1 MTNKTFEELD
11 SEQRINAKLKWS
23 NENIMKTFRN
33 KNTGETATFTAR
45 SDTPSVSLV
54 GTSGDYHFCIGSL
67 NDDEWEAMKVR
78 NKTKEEF
85 ECDIIETDMKR
96 KERFASIEKSDWE
109 DIKNHSRI
117 ISVAKISYIGI
128 VPREGEVGFIE
139 QTEGWKLRL
148 ILKDSFEEQFPSL
161 KGRKFSGRQITNI
174 LNNPGDFKDSSF
186 DIPPDDEFVPLLD
199 IQQHCLDKQIIKDR
213 IKVLESMGT
222 ICHQWNAN
230 ELRTLINYWENR
242 HDSTKAEKDYASN
255 EVRKIINNFK
265 LDEFI
270 DKQKVRNLLNNME
283 FINVDGNT
291 ARSLIIKKLGL

>member
-1 MTNKTFEELD
+1 MTDKTFEE
-11 SEQRINAKLKWS
+11 
-23 NENIMKTFRN
+23 M
-33 KNTGETATFTAR
+33 
-45 SDTPSVSLV
+45 
-54 GTSGDYHFCIGSL
+54 
-67 NDDEWEAMKVR
+67 
-78 NKTKEEF
+78 
-85 ECDIIETDMKR
+85 
-96 KERFASIEKSDWE
+96 
-109 DIKNHSRI
+109 
-117 ISVAKISYIGI
+117 
-128 VPREGEVGFIE
+128 
-139 QTEGWKLRL
+139 
-148 ILKDSFEEQFPSL
+148 FPSL

-186 DIPPDDEFVPLLD
+186 EIPPDDEFVPLLD
-199 IQQHCLDKQIIKDR
+199 IQQHCFDKQIIKDR

-242 HDSTKAEKDYASN
+242 YDSTKAEKDYASN